1 MCSDCKLIYNER
13 EKKMNDHN
21 KKIRVRA
28 ERLAERWRR
37 ALACHGKEVARAEI
51 EYDLILIKN
60 AISKNDVCFPELSVQ
75 EHSLLYPVLQRMK
88 DSVFQKRAGK
98 TKQTMSF
105 RLTED
110 SRFKLEHLA
119 DTGGV
124 SMTSVI
130 ENLLVEATNF
140 KIAVPNQVGE
150 E

>member
-1 MCSDCKLIYNER
+1 
-13 EKKMNDHN
+13 MNDHN

-60 AISKNDVCFPELSVQ
+60 AISKDDVCFPELSVQ

-88 DSVFQKRAGK
+88 DSVFQKRTGK

-105 RLTED
+105 RLTEG

-119 DTGGV
+119 DKGGV

-140 KIAVPNQVGE
+140 KIAVPTQVGE